1 MVTVSQAGQGWWYL
15 GPVPGVGAALSWV
28 PSLGGHVGCTG
39 EAECGI
45 WLQLGWHIPCFPE
58 GSCSPSTPT
67 LPLPQQ
73 LAL

>member
-45 WLQLGWHIPCFPE
+45 WL
-58 GSCSPSTPT
+58 
-67 LPLPQQ
+67 
-73 LAL
+73 